1 MCRRKKKNI
10 NPVVDNIVRAPYGA
24 QPVQPQSGPFPK
36 AQASA
41 AVLYM
46 PNCGKLPVTGNGMP
60 MGLPTYTSV
69 DEYGRTFNPLVHY
82 GPQTHSAPVPVAI
95 APEVCQMNPIVS
107 PVAFVPYAGQQ
118 TEMYE
123 IEGQR

>member
-1 MCRRKKKNI
+1 MCRRKKNKY
-10 NPVVDNIVRAPYGA
+10 PVADNIVRAPGGM
-24 QPVQPQSGPFPK
+24 QPAQPQSGPFPK
-36 AQASA
+36 AQQA
-41 AVLYM
+41 AQTLQM
-46 PNCGKLPVTGNGMP
+46 PNCGRLPVMGNGMP

-95 APEVCQMNPIVS
+95 APEICQMNPIVS

-118 TEMYE
+118 TEIVTE
-123 IEGQR
+123 EQR

>member
-1 MCRRKKKNI
+1 MCRRKKNKH
-10 NPVVDNIVRAPYGA
+10 PVADNIVRAQQAA
-24 QPVQPQSGPFPK
+24 QTLQ
-36 AQASA
+36 
-41 AVLYM
+41 M
-46 PNCGKLPVTGNGMP
+46 PNCGRLPVMGNGMP

-95 APEVCQMNPIVS
+95 APEICQMNPIVS

-118 TEMYE
+118 TEIVTE
-123 IEGQR
+123 EQR

>member
-1 MCRRKKKNI
+1 MCRRKKNKY
-10 NPVVDNIVRAPYGA
+10 PVADNIVRAPGGM
-24 QPVQPQSGPFPK
+24 QPTQPQSGPFPK
-36 AQASA
+36 AQQA
-41 AVLYM
+41 AQTLQM
-46 PNCGKLPVTGNGMP
+46 PNCGRLPVMGNGMP

-95 APEVCQMNPIVS
+95 APEICQMNPIVS

-118 TEMYE
+118 TEIVTE
-123 IEGQR
+123 EQR

>member
-1 MCRRKKKNI
+1 MCRRKKNKH
-10 NPVVDNIVRAPYGA
+10 PVADNIVRAPGGM
-24 QPVQPQSGPFPK
+24 QPTQPQSGPFPK
-36 AQASA
+36 AQQA
-41 AVLYM
+41 AQTLQM
-46 PNCGKLPVTGNGMP
+46 PNCGRLPVMGNGMP

-95 APEVCQMNPIVS
+95 APEICQMNPIVS

-118 TEMYE
+118 TEIVTE
-123 IEGQR
+123 EQR

>member
-1 MCRRKKKNI
+1 MCRRKRNKY
-10 NPVVDNIVRAPYGA
+10 PVADNIVRAPGGM
-24 QPVQPQSGPFPK
+24 QPTQPQSGPFPK
-36 AQASA
+36 AQQA
-41 AVLYM
+41 AQTLQM
-46 PNCGKLPVTGNGMP
+46 PNCGRLPVMGNGMP

-95 APEVCQMNPIVS
+95 APEICQMNPIVS

-118 TEMYE
+118 TEIVTE
-123 IEGQR
+123 EQR